1 MTEERPQE
9 VLAGISRELDQNAAD
24 HLAQL
29 APGVPAGQVQAQLR
43 DLLTQLVDTAR
54 RQQLTAEQNTQ
65 STLSQASTSLADR
78 QRLDQIFTLLNQIQQ
93 GLASQIPAPAQVQT
107 YLSQVNQVEGQLRQQ
122 IRETDTQVTQSLQQ
136 AVAALAQAQSAMLDA
151 QTYAQLEQLV
161 GNLKQSLTQWQS
173 QPPVGAPLQ

>member
-9 VLAGISRELDQNAAD
+9 VLAGINRELDQNTAA

-29 APGVPAGQVQAQLR
+29 GTGTPAAQAQEQLKA
-43 DLLTQLVDTAR
+43 LLTQLVDTAR

-65 STLSQASTSLADR
+65 STLSQASTSLAGR
-78 QRLDQIFTLLNQIQQ
+78 QRLDQIFALLNQIQQ
-93 GLASQIPAPAQVQT
+93 GLAGQTLSPALAQT
-107 YLSQVNQVEGQLRQQ
+107 YRSQVDQVEGQLRQQ
-122 IRETDTQVTQSLQQ
+122 IRETDSQVTQGLQQ

-161 GNLKQSLTQWQS
+161 GNLKQSLSQWQS
-173 QPPVGAPLQ
+173 QPPAGAPLQ